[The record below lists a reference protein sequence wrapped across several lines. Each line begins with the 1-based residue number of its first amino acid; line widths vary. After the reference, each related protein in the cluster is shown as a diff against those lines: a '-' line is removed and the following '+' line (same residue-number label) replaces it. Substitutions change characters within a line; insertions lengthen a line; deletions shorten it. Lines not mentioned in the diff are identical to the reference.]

1 MNDTV
6 LKLLAVILIASALI
20 LLLRSYKAEYAFLLS
35 LAAAVGVLLILLGAI
50 IPEISRVRTLFEKSG
65 NASAYF
71 TIALK
76 ALGIAYI
83 TGFAADTCRD
93 FGQTALAQIADI
105 AGKCAVFV
113 LSIPLMCAVLE
124 TALKFIKI

>member
-1 MNDTV
+1 MNDTL
-6 LKLLAVILIASALI
+6 LKLLAIILIASALI
-20 LLLRSYKAEYAFLLS
+20 LLLRSYRPEYAFLLS
-35 LAAAVGVLLILLGAI
+35 LAAAVGVLLMLVGTVS
-50 IPEISRVRTLFEKSG
+50 PEISRIRSLFEKSG
-65 NASAYF
+65 NTSVYF

-105 AGKCAVFV
+105 AGKCAVFT

-124 TALKFIKI
+124 TALKFTRL